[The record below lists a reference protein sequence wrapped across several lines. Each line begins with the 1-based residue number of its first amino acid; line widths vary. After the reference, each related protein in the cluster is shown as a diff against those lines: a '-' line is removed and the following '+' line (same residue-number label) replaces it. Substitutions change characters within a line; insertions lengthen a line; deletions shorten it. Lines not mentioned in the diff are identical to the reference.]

1 MYNYDNQYQLMDL
14 NMKNEKKIIGS
25 VVLATLLALS
35 TTGCG
40 GGSSSDDPAPVVN
53 TGVPTVTPKLAAANL
68 VTAPNKTA
76 ALTTYA
82 DIALSN
88 YTDAL
93 SDASDL
99 VTAVAAFTATPNDTT
114 LAAAKTAWKTARL
127 SYGTTEIFRLS
138 NGPIDSED
146 AGFMQTWDAPEG
158 QLNAWPLDENMIDAT
173 KAADGTTTSG
183 NIIDTAGLFT
193 PSGNGATEVNA
204 TTITKAVLS
213 ALNENGGD
221 ANVATGYHA
230 VEFLLWGQDQDYA
243 SFIDDTVTN
252 GATTA
257 GQRDV
262 TDFTTAANADRRKDF
277 LNAAAELIVDD
288 LTKMKDAWT
297 AGAGSYR
304 EAFLGGGANAIAQQ
318 DALKQIFAGMG
329 TFIKSELANERMAV
343 AILTPSEEDEHS
355 CFSDNTHVDVDK
367 NYRGFVNVLK
377 GEYKG
382 AAVVG
387 GTSLYSLL
395 TQDNKDAI
403 DTLVASIDERMTT
416 MNTAV
421 ASEHFD
427 YQIKDGSS
435 NKQNLKY
442 SKNTLRRLGDI
453 MVYVASEYGVSLQE
467 SDVTDPDETQI

>member
-1 MYNYDNQYQLMDL
+1 MITS
-14 NMKNEKKIIGS
+14 KKIIGS
-25 VVLATLLALS
+25 VVLASLLALG

-40 GGSSSDDPAPVVN
+40 GSSDSTPQTQGSANVVS
-53 TGVPTVTPKLAAANL
+53 AANKS
-68 VTAPNKTA
+68 V

-82 DIALSN
+82 DIALAN

-93 SDASDL
+93 SDAQTL
-99 VTAVAAFTATPNDTT
+99 VTATAAFTATPNDTT
-114 LAAAKTAWKTARL
+114 LADAKAAWKTARI

-173 KAADGTTTSG
+173 QAANGTTTSG
-183 NIIDTAGLFT
+183 NIIDTAGNFT
-193 PSGNGATEVNA
+193 PSGSSATTVDA
-204 TTITKAVLS
+204 TTITKDVLA

-230 VEFLLWGQDQDYA
+230 VEFLLWGQDQDYN
-243 SFIDDTVTN
+243 SMIDDTVTN

-257 GQRDV
+257 GQRAV
-262 TDFTTAANADRRKDF
+262 TDFTSAPNADRRKAF
-277 LNAAAELIVDD
+277 LNSAAELIVDD
-288 LTKMKDAWT
+288 LTKMKSAWT
-297 AGAGSYR
+297 DGAGSYR
-304 EAFLGGGANAIAQQ
+304 EALLGGGTNAI
-318 DALKQIFAGMG
+318 DTDLALKQIFIGMG
-329 TFIKSELANERMAV
+329 MFVKSELANERMAV

-382 AAVVG
+382 SSVG
-387 GTSLYSLL
+387 TGFYSLISAA
-395 TQDNKDAI
+395 NKTELDDVISSI
-403 DTLVASIDERMTT
+403 DTNMAT

-421 ASEHFD
+421 ATEHFD

-435 NKQNLKY
+435 NKTNLKNA
-442 SKNTLRRLGDI
+442 KNSLRDLGDL
-453 MVYVASEYGVSLQE
+453 MVKVASEYGVSLSE
-467 SDVTDPDETQI
+467 TDVTDPDETQI

>member
-1 MYNYDNQYQLMDL
+1 
-14 NMKNEKKIIGS
+14 MKIESTIIGS
-25 VVLATLLALS
+25 VALAAVLALS
-35 TTGCG
+35 ATGCG
-40 GGSSSDDPAPVVN
+40 GGSSSDTPALTTTS
-53 TGVPTVTPKLAAANL
+53 TGVPTVTPKLASANL
-68 VTAPNKTA
+68 VTTVNKST

-82 DIALSN
+82 DIALAN
-88 YTDAL
+88 YSDAL
-93 SDASDL
+93 DDANSL
-99 VTAVAAFTATPNDTT
+99 VTALAAFTATPNDTT
-114 LAAAKTAWKTARL
+114 LMAAKTAWKTARL

-138 NGPIDSED
+138 NGPIDGEEAFS
-146 AGFMQTWDAPEG
+146 GSFGAPEG

-173 KAADGTTTSG
+173 KAADGSTTSG
-183 NIIDTAGLFT
+183 NIIDTTGNFT
-193 PSGNGATEVNA
+193 PSGAGATQVDA

-257 GQRDV
+257 GQRAV
-262 TDFTTAANADRRKDF
+262 TDFTTAANADRRKAF

-288 LTKMKDAWT
+288 LTMMKDAWT
-297 AGAGSYR
+297 TGAGSYR

-329 TFIKSELANERMAV
+329 TFVKSELANERMAV

-355 CFSDNTHVDVDK
+355 CFSDNTHVDIDT

-382 AAVVG
+382 ASQ
-387 GTSLYSLL
+387 GTSFYSLL
-395 TQDNKDAI
+395 TQENKDAV
-403 DTLVASIDERMTT
+403 DTLVTSINGRMTA

-421 ASEHFD
+421 TSEHFD

-453 MVYVASEYGVSLQE
+453 MVYIASEYGVSLQE
-467 SDVTDPDETQI
+467 SDVTDSDETQI